1 MKQVAVIR
9 DALEVERFLRKLEN
23 RLPGEDPAV
32 HAQVSSIIA
41 SVRDGGIAQV
51 LRLRERFESVPST
64 SPLVF
69 NPRVEGKD
77 GFSFAA
83 IADRAP
89 QALRQA
95 LIQSADRVRR
105 YHEIQKESDRSLS
118 EPLNVNKVNS
128 VNKQGA
134 SDSRSSQ
141 GDPLVGHFVSRVQ
154 PLDSVAVYVPGGK
167 AFYPSSVIMS
177 AVPAQVAGVKRISV
191 VTPFRSLENPAFA
204 ATVLA
209 LGIDEVLATG
219 GAQGV
224 ATAAFGI
231 EGFRRCDKIVGP
243 GNSYVATAK
252 HLLAGRIGVDN
263 FAGPSEILVLGDG
276 SSPADWIAADLLAQA
291 EHDQEAS
298 AVLVTTSEAEAVA
311 VAAALEAAFGQLG
324 DRADVARSSWD
335 QYGAII
341 LVSSREQ
348 QIALANT
355 IHAEHLHIH
364 TSDALEASG
373 RQLWSNSLRGV
384 GAVFFGRYTA
394 EVFGDYIAG
403 PSHVLPTAGTARFAS
418 PLGVYDF
425 IRRSSLLWMSPE
437 LASELAEPTGV
448 FADAEELWGHA
459 RAARLRRGVN

>member
-1 MKQVAVIR
+1 
-9 DALEVERFLRKLEN
+9 
-23 RLPGEDPAV
+23 
-32 HAQVSSIIA
+32 
-41 SVRDGGIAQV
+41 
-51 LRLRERFESVPST
+51 
-64 SPLVF
+64 
-69 NPRVEGKD
+69 
-77 GFSFAA
+77 
-83 IADRAP
+83 
-89 QALRQA
+89 
-95 LIQSADRVRR
+95 
-105 YHEIQKESDRSLS
+105 
-118 EPLNVNKVNS
+118 
-128 VNKQGA
+128 
-134 SDSRSSQ
+134 
-141 GDPLVGHFVSRVQ
+141 
-154 PLDSVAVYVPGGK
+154 
-167 AFYPSSVIMS
+167 
-177 AVPAQVAGVKRISV
+177 
-191 VTPFRSLENPAFA
+191 
-204 ATVLA
+204 
-209 LGIDEVLATG
+209 
-219 GAQGV
+219 
-224 ATAAFGI
+224 
-231 EGFRRCDKIVGP
+231 
-243 GNSYVATAK
+243 
-252 HLLAGRIGVDN
+252 LLAGRIGVDN

-276 SSPADWIAADLLAQA
+276 SSPPDWIAADLLAQA

-364 TSDALEASG
+364 TSDVLEASG

>member
-1 MKQVAVIR
+1 VKQVAVIR

-51 LRLRERFESVPST
+51 LRLRERFEAVPST
-64 SPLVF
+64 SPLVL
-69 NPRVEGKD
+69 NPRIDGKD

-83 IADRAP
+83 IAERLP

-105 YHEIQKESDRSLS
+105 YHEIQQESDRSLS
-118 EPLNVNKVNS
+118 EPSRIN
-128 VNKQGA
+128 QHGA
-134 SDSRSSQ
+134 SATSAPQ

-191 VTPFRSLENPAFA
+191 VTPYRSLENPAFA

-209 LGIDEVLATG
+209 LGIDEVLVTG

-276 SSPADWIAADLLAQA
+276 SSPPDWIAADLLAQA

-459 RAARLRRGVN
+459 RAARLRRGTN